1 MLSNA
6 RLQPKISQTTSAT
19 HASIS
24 VSNKTATS
32 LLQKDKKSKDLTKPP
47 QHQLASTSTQS
58 TSSITVNA
66 SSTASNNAQFKSRN
80 PGIGQSMSHGS
91 SKVLSQEG

>member
-19 HASIS
+19 QASIS
-24 VSNKTATS
+24 AKTPTS

-66 SSTASNNAQFKSRN
+66 SSTASTQFKSRN
-80 PGIGQSMSHGS
+80 PGIGTSISHGS
-91 SKVLSQEG
+91 SKVLS